1 MKQIYLT
8 LFTIV
13 FFTFL
18 KGQSSVLKIQK
29 NFDNANIIY
38 LAPTKIEPELDGNA
52 PFKLSLGASEL
63 KLRFDEK
70 EITEFILIL
79 PYKNSFFYQSVFISK
94 NDSIVVNI
102 DTCHDTPIFNVSG
115 KDISNNKGFT
125 FSHSPDTK
133 SFDNDTVPLRLLKY
147 LDELHKKEEANLKA
161 YIQKHSP
168 TDDFVSLG
176 KNNLSYAKVDWFL
189 TFYNNHKFKLK
200 KLPNHETLISKW
212 EAKKD
217 SLVESVK
224 LNNEKALNSYHYLQ
238 FITRYINIEKNR
250 IWELED
256 KEDVFNVLYSEFP
269 KETRKVV
276 YESDMENLLLE
287 KLINKQF
294 TGNVN
299 EYLYANLLTNM
310 RTGMKT
316 NLTPIFERFHSNY
329 PNSKFLPLFTTMA
342 NDARLRNSNKISKK
356 MTLIENT
363 DSIKTFE
370 HLLHL
375 YAGKNILLDMWGTWC
390 GPCHEEIEKN
400 GAELKKYFQNSS
412 LEFIYISNYDKKN
425 IQRWKQLIAYYE
437 MEGTHILASQ
447 ELTEDILKKTG
458 ARGFPSY
465 IIIRKDGTFELSKAG
480 YPMDRELL
488 IKQIDDNLKLQ

>member
-29 NFDNANIIY
+29 NFEKANFIY

-52 PFKLSLGASEL
+52 PFKLSLGTSEG
-63 KLRFDEK
+63 KLLFDEK
-70 EITEFILIL
+70 EITEFNLIV
-79 PYKNSFFYQSVFISK
+79 PYKNSLFYRSIFISK
-94 NDSIVVNI
+94 NDSIIVNI
-102 DTCHDTPIFNVSG
+102 DTVNDTPIFNVSG
-115 KDISNNKGFT
+115 KDISNNKGFA

-147 LDELHKKEEANLKA
+147 LDELYKKEDANLKA

-168 TDDFVSLG
+168 TDDFVRLG
-176 KNNLSYAKVDWFL
+176 KNNLNYAKVDWFL
-189 TFYNNHKFKLK
+189 KFYNNHKSKLK
-200 KLPNHETLISKW
+200 KLPNHERFISKW

-224 LNNEKALNSYHYLQ
+224 LNNEEALNSYHYVQ
-238 FITRYINIEKNR
+238 FITRYIKSKKES

-256 KEDVFNVLYSEFP
+256 KEDVLNRLYAEFP

-287 KLINKQF
+287 KLINRQF
-294 TGNVN
+294 TGKVN
-299 EYLYANLLTNM
+299 EYLYATLLNNM
-310 RTGMKT
+310 RTAMKT
-316 NLTPIFERFHSNY
+316 NLTSIFERFHSNY

-342 NDARLRNSNKISKK
+342 NDARLRNSNKITEK
-356 MTLIENT
+356 MTLIANT

-370 HLLHL
+370 HLLNL
-375 YAGKNILLDMWGTWC
+375 YAGKDILLDMWGTWC

-400 GAELKKYFQNSS
+400 GAELRKYFQNSS
-412 LEFIYISNYDKKN
+412 LEFLYISNYDKKN
-425 IQRWKQLIAYYE
+425 VQRWKQLIAYYE

-447 ELTEDILKKTG
+447 ELTDDILKKTG

-465 IIIRKDGTFELSKAG
+465 IIIRKDGTFELSKTG
-480 YPMDRELL
+480 YPMNRELL
-488 IKQIDDNLKLQ
+488 IKQINDNLRLQ